1 METGVI
7 FRQGIRQDDMAGRYG
22 GEEFLLILPGA
33 TVEVGRTVAERKR
46 AAIEAHFRD
55 EEMRVTISGGVSV
68 FNGESIEEFIKSADE
83 KLYEAKRQ
91 GKNRIL

>member
-1 METGVI
+1 M
-7 FRQGIRQDDMAGRYG
+7 
-22 GEEFLLILPGA
+22 
-33 TVEVGRTVAERKR
+33 AERKR